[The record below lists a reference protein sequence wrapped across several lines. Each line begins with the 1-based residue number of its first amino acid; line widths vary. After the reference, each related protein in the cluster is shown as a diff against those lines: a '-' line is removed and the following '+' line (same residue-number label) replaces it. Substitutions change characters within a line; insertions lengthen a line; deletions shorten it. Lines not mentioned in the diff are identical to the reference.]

1 MKIGIDARW
10 IFPEISGIGAYTRE
24 LVKHLAQIDTANSY
38 VLFFEDPAISDRTI
52 VEANLEKAKNF
63 TTQLLPFGVFSL
75 KNQLNLPG
83 ILADS
88 GIDVFH
94 STNYMI
100 PFLAFPRRR
109 RGKIKCAVTIHDVI
123 PLIFPDHA
131 PKSKKARFFPIY
143 KRLMIE
149 VGIRADAVVTDS
161 ESSRFDVIKYLRMA
175 GQSHALVKSIYC
187 GVSPRFKPPEGGRK
201 MDSASAA
208 QNKRKRTILY
218 VGRSDPYKNLATLI
232 MAFFS
237 AVKMCPFPVE
247 LVIAGSVDPRYP
259 EAAKLT
265 SELSMEGSVKWTG
278 YLSDDQLVAAYQN
291 ADVLVHPSKYE
302 GFGLQI
308 VEAMACGTP
317 VVAGNAGS
325 VPEISG
331 DAAILLDPEDV
342 NGFADKIQL
351 VLTDS
356 NVWNS
361 MSEKGIAQAS
371 KFTWAR
377 TAREMLS
384 VYEEIGRA

>member
-52 VEANLEKAKNF
+52 VEANLEKAKNL